1 MKEVVLD
8 TETTGISVK
17 EGHRIVEIGCIEL
30 ENLIPTKNTFHC
42 YLNPER
48 KVSEKA
54 LEVHGYT
61 DEFLS
66 KQKKFD
72 EIGEEFLSF
81 IKDKRIIIHNAEF
94 DLGHLNNELSIFG
107 KKKIDNE
114 IVDTLILARDK
125 FPGSPVSLDALCKRY
140 KIDNSKRTQHT
151 ALIDC
156 DLLAKVYINLIDQK
170 EPTLNLQNQDEENA
184 AVESLLGQLLESV
197 KAIDQRREQSLLEM
211 QQVAIEL
218 AIAAASHLVETVIEE
233 DRFGI
238 EDLIQSTFEQAGSDR
253 SLRFSLHPD
262 DLELLQR
269 RISVTKSYQELRRL
283 EFIEDFQLP
292 RGSFQI
298 HLPDGQTWLTGIS
311 LRLAEI
317 RKHWL
322 EELDAAQVERR
333 QTETTNSS
341 LRRFPDR
348 RETA

>member
-30 ENLIPTKNTFHC
+30 ENLIPTKNKFHC
-42 YLNPER
+42 YLNPGR

-54 LEVHGYT
+54 LIVHGYT

-114 IVDTLILARDK
+114 IIDTLILARDK

-156 DLLAKVYINLIDQK
+156 DLLSKVYINLIDQK
-170 EPTLNLQNQDEENA
+170 EPSLNFVSEEEKQIEINSKVNYFKKIITPGEDE
-184 AVESLLGQLLESV
+184 L
-197 KAIDQRREQSLLEM
+197 K
-211 QQVAIEL
+211 
-218 AIAAASHLVETVIEE
+218 
-233 DRFGI
+233 
-238 EDLIQSTFEQAGSDR
+238 
-253 SLRFSLHPD
+253 
-262 DLELLQR
+262 
-269 RISVTKSYQELRRL
+269 
-283 EFIEDFQLP
+283 
-292 RGSFQI
+292 
-298 HLPDGQTWLTGIS
+298 
-311 LRLAEI
+311 
-317 RKHWL
+317 KHKEYL
-322 EELDAAQVERR
+322 KNNLKK
-333 QTETTNSS
+333 NY
-341 LRRFPDR
+341 FN
-348 RETA
+348 